1 MKQHNALNNA
11 LAPLRQRW
19 AAMAAREQNLVLI
32 AASVLLIAL
41 IWWIALA
48 PALHSLRTAPA
59 RHAAAEQE
67 LQTMLQLQAQAE
79 QLRQQPQGKLDDA
92 RTLLEQSLK
101 TELAGTAQIQWL
113 GDRAQVTLTNA
124 PAPALAR
131 WLSQVRDNSHAAVA
145 EMKLN
150 RIAGD
155 SADAAITRWS
165 GSLLLDMPGSVGGPN

>member
-1 MKQHNALNNA
+1 MKPHNALNHA

-67 LQTMLQLQAQAE
+67 GSAE
-79 QLRQQPQGKLDDA
+79 SCGKDEPE
-92 RTLLEQSLK
+92 R
-101 TELAGTAQIQWL
+101 
-113 GDRAQVTLTNA
+113 RA
-124 PAPALAR
+124 
-131 WLSQVRDNSHAAVA
+131 
-145 EMKLN
+145 E
-150 RIAGD
+150 
-155 SADAAITRWS
+155 
-165 GSLLLDMPGSVGGPN
+165 